1 MIESNVFQIFTRIV
15 QNALCDDS
23 LVLTFQTTARE
34 VKGWDS
40 LKQAL
45 IIMEVEEQFGI
56 RLHSREIDSIKC
68 VGDFVAIIG
77 RRTQRKIDDSDDVP
91 ANNKSEAPR

>member
-77 RRTQRKIDDSDDVP
+77 RRTQNR
-91 ANNKSEAPR
+91 RQ

>member
-1 MIESNVFQIFTRIV
+1 
-15 QNALCDDS
+15 
-23 LVLTFQTTARE
+23 
-34 VKGWDS
+34 
-40 LKQAL
+40 
-45 IIMEVEEQFGI
+45 MEVEEQFGI

-91 ANNKSEAPR
+91 ANIKSEAPR